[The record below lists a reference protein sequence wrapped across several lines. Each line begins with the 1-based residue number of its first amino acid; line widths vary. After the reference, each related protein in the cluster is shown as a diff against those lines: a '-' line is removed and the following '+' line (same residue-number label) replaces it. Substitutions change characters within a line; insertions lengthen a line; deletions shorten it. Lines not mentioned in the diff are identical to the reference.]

1 VVPLHTIR
9 LATVAIDF
17 FIAALSGHGSPSP
30 SYFLLKATVPAINSV
45 GRGGVRR
52 CPGAKKRIFSPE
64 KPEDTGPLTYFNDK
78 MARRNMGKRLAENA

>member
-1 VVPLHTIR
+1 MDNHSYVFSFKGCFRNIVFGFTLVSL
-9 LATVAIDF
+9 LAAAF
-17 FIAALSGHGSPSP
+17 FLGRCSGKNRG
-30 SYFLLKATVPAINSV
+30 
-45 GRGGVRR
+45 GGVRR